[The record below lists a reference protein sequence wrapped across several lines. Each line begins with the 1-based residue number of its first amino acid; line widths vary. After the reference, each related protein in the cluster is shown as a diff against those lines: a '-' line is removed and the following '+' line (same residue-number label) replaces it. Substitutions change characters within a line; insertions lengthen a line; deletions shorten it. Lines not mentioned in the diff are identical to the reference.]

1 MFFEMYKK
9 YAVDFIF
16 QSEDAK
22 LGELLNVRLNVRQK
36 TRIREQKQFVTISDP
51 FTVIDKEVNV

>member
-1 MFFEMYKK
+1 MYKK

-16 QSEDAK
+16 PSEDAK